1 MGTVDVVYQTLPAD
15 SDSPYYPSRVSRAN
29 GSDYS
34 PVHNATITFQHG
46 QTSQMLSLTL
56 KEDDVPEPDEYLLV
70 QLAYAILQSGGQ
82 ERPRTLSLF
91 LALLWDQL
99 FSLSKH

>member
-82 ERPRTLSLF
+82 ERPRKLPFILTL
-91 LALLWDQL
+91 
-99 FSLSKH
+99 